1 MLVSQTLLVFLQIS
15 TIESSQLLEFL
26 GNIDLI
32 CGRDGFSE
40 LCFIVFLESFS
51 CEQNAKLGLKG
62 QTFSKMIGSL
72 SVRTIRCPKV
82 SIL

>member
-32 CGRDGFSE
+32 CCRDGFSE
-40 LCFIVFLESFS
+40 LCLVFLESFS

-62 QTFSKMIGSL
+62 QTFLKMIGSL